1 MIAKLADACHLM
13 DTVYLHQSDL
23 GGWAMYHTASIPVL
37 TELYAING
45 SRWDLADDNSP
56 FVGEE
61 PLVPGRELYPFGLTR
76 AKIEQCAAAHPEQ
89 KAALYDPHT
98 VIRSAPLSLSPYLSQ
113 PVVSGTPD
121 RLFIVPHHEAY
132 AELGTRRRC
141 C

>member
-1 MIAKLADACHLM
+1 MHVEDLRVTRWKQVTMPYGKAGLTAREQQMIAKLADACHLM

-61 PLVPGRELYPFGLTR
+61 PLEIGR
-76 AKIEQCAAAHPEQ
+76 AH
-89 KAALYDPHT
+89 
-98 VIRSAPLSLSPYLSQ
+98 V
-113 PVVSGTPD
+113 
-121 RLFIVPHHEAY
+121 
-132 AELGTRRRC
+132 
-141 C
+141 